1 MPDVLLID
9 EPELGLHPHAL
20 EILAGLLQT
29 ASTASQVIVSTQS
42 ASLMSQFDAE
52 DIVVVDRKSGE
63 SAFRRLDE
71 AELKNWLDDYTL
83 GDLWQKNYIE
93 GASNG

>member
-20 EILAGLLQT
+20 EILAGLLRK
-29 ASTASQVIVSTQS
+29 ASAEKQVIVSTQS
-42 ASLMSQFDAE
+42 APLLSQFQPE
-52 DIVVVDRKSGE
+52 DIVIVDRHDGASQ
-63 SAFRRLDE
+63 FRRLGADE
-71 AELKNWLDDYTL
+71 LSTWLDDYTL
-83 GDLWQKNYIE
+83 GELWQKNYIE